1 MLALLQKFFPARP
14 GHWGGWMIE
23 SFPAITG
30 IEFMDPAR
38 TRAGVH
44 VTIGYEGVTLVLE
57 KIDGVWK
64 FKEMTG
70 RWIT

>member
-1 MLALLQKFFPARP
+1 
-14 GHWGGWMIE
+14 MIE